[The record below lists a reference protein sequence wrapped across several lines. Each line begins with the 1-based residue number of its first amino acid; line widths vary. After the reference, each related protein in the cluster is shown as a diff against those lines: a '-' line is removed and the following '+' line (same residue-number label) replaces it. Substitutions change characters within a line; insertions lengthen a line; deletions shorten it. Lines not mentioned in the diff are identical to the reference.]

1 MCTIY
6 DLIHIL
12 DARSNNYYNYT
23 DTTSGHN
30 IQRILAKLYIVSC
43 QAVQCKVSNSMSDRS
58 EKGVSMS
65 ISLLAAR
72 LDAIH
77 QR

>member
-6 DLIHIL
+6 DFIHIL

-23 DTTSGHN
+23 DTTSGRN

-43 QAVQCKVSNSMSDRS
+43 QAVHNAKLVIQ
-58 EKGVSMS
+58 
-65 ISLLAAR
+65 
-72 LDAIH
+72 
-77 QR
+77 